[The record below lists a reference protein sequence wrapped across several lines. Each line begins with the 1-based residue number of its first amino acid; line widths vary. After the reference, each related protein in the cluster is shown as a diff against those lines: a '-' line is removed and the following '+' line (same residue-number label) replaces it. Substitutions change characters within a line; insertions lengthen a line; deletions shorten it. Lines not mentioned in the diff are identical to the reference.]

1 MFLFDS
7 SDSRSYIAVMKGL
20 IADLRHAVRLL
31 GRNRVAI
38 LTAVASLAVGIGAN
52 TAIFSVASAMLL
64 RPLPFANADRLVM
77 LRSIDPSRVVNTGR
91 ASSADLRDWQTQA
104 RSFVAI
110 AGYRFRYMDLL
121 HDNQAG
127 RLHGLFITPQF
138 FDVLDVPL
146 MGTTFRRDAT
156 YSSDIILGNDLWRR
170 SFGGNPN
177 LVGGSID
184 VNMINLDRIGPTPVR
199 VNGVAQ
205 RDVHFPPLSA
215 DFYDDPSGIDDTVDF
230 WQPYPLPPAAII
242 ASRKD
247 NDYDVIAR
255 LQPGVTVEAA
265 QVEMD
270 AITRN
275 LAVAYPESNLNMQVR
290 VVPLREHL
298 LGKNRRVLALL
309 IVCTICVLLLACA
322 NVASLLL
329 AIAAGRQKEV
339 AIRSALGASSVRLA
353 RQFLAEST
361 VLAFVA
367 ALFGA
372 LLAAWGIHLLTP
384 QIPEGVPL
392 ARTASINVTVLAFTA
407 LAACFTALL
416 TGIIPALHMSQAAPG
431 ETLKLDSR
439 TSSASRLRN
448 RVVSGLVAAEVA
460 VALVLL
466 IATGLMLKSAKQL
479 LSVDPGFDPHSL
491 LTMTISLPNNKFEWK
506 HNVVFSREVI
516 DAVKALPRVTA
527 VTVAQGV
534 PMKPGTFWGNFEVE
548 GQPSRRDEKPEA
560 RIRVVNPGY
569 FHVMQIPLVSGR
581 EFELRDEV
589 GNVGDLPY
597 VIVNHT
603 LASRYWPGEDAVGK
617 RLLFMSGPATIIGV
631 ARDVKYMGLDS
642 KPDPEL
648 YYPLGLYPQ
657 PHIILLV
664 RASSNPSAIISDV
677 RKRIVGVD
685 KDAFVTDVKTM
696 DQLIDETLAPRRF
709 ATTLLSTFGAVALL
723 LSLTGIY
730 GVISHMVTQR
740 TREIGIRVALGAPAG
755 KIITLM
761 LQCGFLPASAGVAI
775 GCLAAFSTTNLLSAM
790 LFEVGALDPSVWL
803 IVSTGMLA
811 VACLASYLPA
821 RRACTID
828 PCISIK
834 AE

>member
-1 MFLFDS
+1 
-7 SDSRSYIAVMKGL
+7 
-20 IADLRHAVRLL
+20 
-31 GRNRVAI
+31 
-38 LTAVASLAVGIGAN
+38 
-52 TAIFSVASAMLL
+52 
-64 RPLPFANADRLVM
+64 
-77 LRSIDPSRVVNTGR
+77 
-91 ASSADLRDWQTQA
+91 
-104 RSFVAI
+104 
-110 AGYRFRYMDLL
+110 
-121 HDNQAG
+121 
-127 RLHGLFITPQF
+127 
-138 FDVLDVPL
+138 
-146 MGTTFRRDAT
+146 
-156 YSSDIILGNDLWRR
+156 
-170 SFGGNPN
+170 
-177 LVGGSID
+177 
-184 VNMINLDRIGPTPVR
+184 
-199 VNGVAQ
+199 
-205 RDVHFPPLSA
+205 
-215 DFYDDPSGIDDTVDF
+215 
-230 WQPYPLPPAAII
+230 
-242 ASRKD
+242 
-247 NDYDVIAR
+247 
-255 LQPGVTVEAA
+255 
-265 QVEMD
+265 
-270 AITRN
+270 
-275 LAVAYPESNLNMQVR
+275 
-290 VVPLREHL
+290 
-298 LGKNRRVLALL
+298 
-309 IVCTICVLLLACA
+309 
-322 NVASLLL
+322 
-329 AIAAGRQKEV
+329 
-339 AIRSALGASSVRLA
+339 
-353 RQFLAEST
+353 
-361 VLAFVA
+361 
-367 ALFGA
+367 
-372 LLAAWGIHLLTP
+372 
-384 QIPEGVPL
+384 
-392 ARTASINVTVLAFTA
+392 
-407 LAACFTALL
+407 
-416 TGIIPALHMSQAAPG
+416 
-431 ETLKLDSR
+431 
-439 TSSASRLRN
+439 
-448 RVVSGLVAAEVA
+448 
-460 VALVLL
+460 
-466 IATGLMLKSAKQL
+466 
-479 LSVDPGFDPHSL
+479 
-491 LTMTISLPNNKFEWK
+491 
-506 HNVVFSREVI
+506 VI

-597 VIVNHT
+597 VIINHT

-657 PHIILLV
+657 PHITLLV
-664 RASSNPSAIISDV
+664 RTSSNPFAIISDV
-677 RKRIVGVD
+677 RKRIAGVD
-685 KDAFVTDVKTM
+685 KDAFTDVKTM